1 MTSEPSS
8 DARLLSDPT
17 TQTFDA
23 VIVGGG
29 PRGVA
34 TLIRIAARLG
44 ESARTADDARPAPL
58 RIAIVDAHEVGP
70 GATWTTAQPGQYL
83 NNTTASATTIYPD
96 ESTDLS
102 GPPSPG
108 PTLVE
113 WMDEVARAGRHA
125 AGDWVAEE
133 AEALRALDFTSRR
146 LQGVYYRDQ
155 LEAAAAHPLIDLTEF
170 TALAVDLESGDGDGA
185 VRATRTPVDGSSRDD
200 LDNAAATR
208 VVLAD
213 GRRLSAPTIVLAQGM
228 VQAVP
233 DAQVRA
239 CAEFAADRGLRYVPP
254 GMPAERD
261 FSGLPAGETVL
272 VRGLGANFFDV
283 IGGLAE
289 EWGGRFDDVP
299 GDPHGRLRYIPSGR
313 EPRLVAGSRRG
324 MPYRSKPV
332 PYTPQ
337 RDYRPRWARDEWFAG
352 LRARRNLDF
361 AVEVWPTIA
370 REIADQYLAALS
382 EWAPETLRSDLRP
395 DAAIPADQAAAWI
408 PLLEECMTGED
419 VDRVLAEAVVDSRW
433 NWTIADLRRPTRGE
447 PISPEDWEEFV
458 DRLITDELGSM
469 SRAAVHPRAAVNRVM
484 SVLRGPAQELGAV
497 GAIAG
502 DSLVRDLHGWFDAD
516 GLFLASGPP
525 SERVRRVLALI
536 EAGVIDLLGP
546 ETVIELPTEP
556 DAGFRAVSA
565 ITGRTAE
572 ARVLLET
579 RMSKGK
585 VSATDDP
592 LLTALLESGRAR
604 IHAIDGVPT
613 DYIEATG
620 ALVSEDAELGHNL
633 VDAAGG
639 VDERIV
645 VLGIPASTTQPGSA
659 IGATPH
665 KSSPL
670 LAGADIAAKQIVLRA
685 GRQPALRDRSR
696 AASQVEPRTA
706 EPDECAGEPD
716 ECAGVAS
723 TAV

>member
-1 MTSEPSS
+1 MTSDSS
-8 DARLLSDPT
+8 SNPRLLSDPSRT
-17 TQTFDA
+17 SETFDA

-44 ESARTADDARPAPL
+44 ADPDPASEGKPL

-70 GATWTTAQPGQYL
+70 GATWTTSQPGQYL

-108 PTLVE
+108 PTLVD
-113 WMDEVARAGRHA
+113 WMDSVARAGEHP
-125 AGDWVAEE
+125 AGDWVAAE
-133 AEALRALDFTSRR
+133 AGALRALDFTSRR

-155 LEAAAAHPLIDLTEF
+155 LDAAAAHPLIDLSEF
-170 TALAVDLESGDGDGA
+170 TALAVDLEHGA
-185 VRATRTPVDGSSRDD
+185 SVDVESVDGGTFVDGHTGARS
-200 LDNAAATR
+200 

-213 GRRLSAPTIVLAQGM
+213 GRRLTAPTVVLAQGM
-228 VQAVP
+228 VQSVP

-239 CAEFAADRGLRYVPP
+239 CIDFAAEHGLRYVRP

-283 IGGLAE
+283 IGGLVE
-289 EWGGRFDDVP
+289 DWGGRFEEVA
-299 GDPHGRLRYIPSGR
+299 GDPHGRLRYLPSGR
-313 EPRLVAGSRRG
+313 EPRIVAGSRRG

-332 PYTPQ
+332 PYSPQ
-337 RDYRPRWARDEWFAG
+337 RDYRPRWATSEWFED
-352 LRARRNLDF
+352 LRGRRELDF
-361 AVEVWPTIA
+361 AAEVWPTIA
-370 REIADQYLAALS
+370 KEIADQYLAALS
-382 EWAPETLRSDLRP
+382 EWEQDALRPDLRP
-395 DAAIPADQAAAWI
+395 DLGTDRRAPAEEQTRAWI
-408 PLLEECMTGED
+408 PLLEDCTSGDD
-419 VDRVLAEAVVDSRW
+419 VDRVLAEAVIDPRW
-433 NWTIADLRRPTRGE
+433 NWTIGDLRRPTRGRA
-447 PISPEDWEEFV
+447 ISAEDWAECV

-469 SRAAVHPRAAVNRVM
+469 SDAARHPRAAVNRVM
-484 SVLRGPAQELGAV
+484 SVLRGPAQDLGAV
-497 GAIAG
+497 GAVAG
-502 DSLVRDLHGWFDAD
+502 ESLVRDLHGWFDAD

-536 EAGVIDLLGP
+536 ESGIVDLLGP
-546 ETVIELPTEP
+546 ETVIDM
-556 DAGFRAVSA
+556 DAESSCFRAVSA
-565 ITGRTAE
+565 VTGRTVE
-572 ARVLLET
+572 ARILVET

-585 VSATDDP
+585 VTATDDP
-592 LLTALLESGRAR
+592 LLQALLATGRAR
-604 IHAIDGVPT
+604 IHSVDGVRT

-633 VDAAGG
+633 VDACGRVDAG
-639 VDERIV
+639 VI

-670 LAGADIAAKQIVLRA
+670 LAGADIAAKQIVQRA
-685 GRQPALRDRSR
+685 RRAETETDRATPLASPAI
-696 AASQVEPRTA
+696 
-706 EPDECAGEPD
+706 
-716 ECAGVAS
+716 
-723 TAV
+723 